1 MISLQLLSS
10 ISRTFIAKTTVEDLP
25 FVLLCLV
32 RNSTCFARKHLSS
45 CPSVHT
51 YMTVN
56 LQSVSTLKA
65 KLLLLHA
72 MDKFMLMSIIAA
84 V

>member
-1 MISLQLLSS
+1 M
-10 ISRTFIAKTTVEDLP
+10 FFAKTNVGGLS

-32 RNSTCFARKHLSS
+32 RNGTCFAQKHLSS

-56 LQSVSTLKA
+56 LQSVSTPKA

-72 MDKFMLMSIIAA
+72 MDKSVLMLVVAA